1 MGKKVWLIPLSII
14 LFIGY
19 KKLNIA
25 KRFSVNIWGFDFST
39 LSLLNPVLTL
49 RVEIL
54 NPTDATAELQNI
66 KGSLKCD
73 GVFVGDVKGINQTTI
88 KTGSTIFD
96 FPILLDFEGIF
107 NVLTKLKT
115 QGINFDFN
123 GTMVI
128 DNITLPL
135 NFQYNT

>member
-1 MGKKVWLIPLSII
+1 M
-14 LFIGY
+14 FIGY

-39 LSLLNPVLTL
+39 LNFFNPVLTI
-49 RVEIL
+49 RVEVL
-54 NPTDATAELQNI
+54 NPTDSTAELKNI
-66 KGSLKCD
+66 KGILKCD
-73 GVFVGDVKGINQTTI
+73 GVFVGDVKGIQPTII

-96 FPILLDFEGIF
+96 FPILLDVSGVL
-107 NVLTKLKT
+107 NVITKLKT

-135 NFQYNT
+135 NFQYNV